1 MGVDKSYGSG
11 KPRSA
16 ANSAAR
22 RLKNNNPLRTLNSL
36 GAVARGAAEF
46 VLPAP
51 MRTVAKMVNSKKM
64 KKMGDDLFDPAGAVG
79 DAAKAVGDFVA
90 KRAYIVGKEFEDVMS
105 GNYYK
110 RRSPNLNR
118 LDSSGASLQTLK
130 TYGEGKYNK
139 KNKGGR

>member
-1 MGVDKSYGSG
+1 
-11 KPRSA
+11 
-16 ANSAAR
+16 
-22 RLKNNNPLRTLNSL
+22 
-36 GAVARGAAEF
+36 
-46 VLPAP
+46 
-51 MRTVAKMVNSKKM
+51 MVTKRKM
-64 KKMGDDLFDPAGAVG
+64 KKMGDDLFDPARAVG
-79 DAAKAVGDFVA
+79 DAAEAVARIPGNVADFFA
-90 KRAYIVGKEFEDVMS
+90 KRNYIAEKEVEDVMS